1 MLFAD
6 ASRLR
11 ALFIF
16 APLFAACLP
25 VTADAQTP
33 AAPTVPPTQTAVGA
47 STAQATPPLSVP
59 AAASRVTVRSVV
71 VEGAG
76 ILAPEF
82 VARNVASVIVGKPA
96 TRENLRAVSA
106 AIRKL
111 YQSRN
116 YPLAQ
121 VVGVDLDETTG
132 VLRVSIVEGRIV
144 RILVKG
150 NRHTRTKTI
159 LSALSVRSGDIYDA
173 KRVQNDRNR
182 LDRLGIFSEVSI
194 TTQLPGTLDETPP
207 APSTTPPAS
216 SPAPSVQKGTASPSA
231 GASGTVPNA
240 PPAAVGAST
249 AQADPQTVPPAPVLP
264 TFADVPEDEVGQVEI
279 VVRVKERQTIN
290 VAATVGYSDG
300 AGAVGFADVSEANL
314 AGLAQR
320 ASIQWQR
327 TTRGIVQPDG
337 SITDRDSRAAFN
349 ASYDVPALG
358 VDSFGFGVDVY
369 QKNTVFL
376 PFFSGDQNSI
386 RSYERRRGATVR
398 GVRTIGESLSALV
411 TYRNDRVGYDS
422 IPFDLNPPYD
432 ELAQA
437 DATVGALGLGLV
449 SDGRDR
455 ADNPRRGFLRSV
467 TFEQAGSGFGGNR
480 NFNQTT
486 LDLRQYVPLA
496 LNPLPGLDNSDAASR
511 TPVLAVRLLGGVST
525 GDVPLSEQ
533 YFLGGYEL
541 LRGYDLFSIRGTRMV
556 LGTGELRLPLGGG
569 TQAVVFADG
578 GNAWGGRDSRA
589 DFPGVKAS
597 VGAGLRFLS
606 PIGPIRFDAA
616 YGSRLRTYITLG
628 QSF

>member
-11 ALFIF
+11 AFFVF
-16 APLFAACLP
+16 APLCAACLP
-25 VTADAQTP
+25 LAASAQT
-33 AAPTVPPTQTAVGA
+33 AAPDALPAPPI
-47 STAQATPPLSVP
+47 SVP

-71 VEGAG
+71 VDGAG
-76 ILAPEF
+76 ILAPEL
-82 VARNVASVIVGKPA
+82 VARNVAAVIVGKPA

-106 AIRKL
+106 AVRRL

-132 VLRVSIVEGRIV
+132 VLRVSVVEGRIV
-144 RILVKG
+144 RIVVKG

-194 TTQLPGTLDETPP
+194 TTQLPGTPDEVPP
-207 APSTTPPAS
+207 TPSTTPPAS
-216 SPAPSVQKGTASPSA
+216 DPAPSVQKGTASPSA

-240 PPAAVGAST
+240 PPAA
-249 AQADPQTVPPAPVLP
+249 DPPANPPAPVLP

-279 VVRVKERQTIN
+279 VVRVKERMTIN
-290 VAATVGYSDG
+290 IAATVGYSEG

-327 TTRGIVQPDG
+327 TTRGIVQSDG

-349 ASYDVPALG
+349 VSYDVPALG
-358 VDSFGFGVDVY
+358 VDSFGYGVDVY

-411 TYRNDRVGYDS
+411 TYRNDRVGYDA
-422 IPFDLNPPYD
+422 IPFDLNPPYG
-432 ELAQA
+432 ELARA

-486 LDLRQYVPLA
+486 LDLRQYVPVA
-496 LNPLPGLDNSDAASR
+496 LNPLPSLDNSDAASR
-511 TPVLAVRLLGGVST
+511 TPVLAFRLLGGVSS
-525 GDVPLSEQ
+525 GDVPLPEQ

-589 DFPGVKAS
+589 GFPGVKAS